1 MHYQELDEEKKD
13 LDQQVYNMYGNTENT
28 LWVESFRPDTLEGYI
43 GNEHIIEKV
52 KIFIDNGDVP
62 HLLFYGTAGTGKTT
76 LAKIIAGSVDAD
88 VMYINASDEN
98 SVDAVRDKIKRYAST
113 VGFRRWKIIILDEAD
128 YLTPN
133 AQAALRN
140 LMETYSKTTR
150 FILTCNYVEKIIDPI
165 QSRCQTFAI
174 TPPSKTDVAKR
185 LVQVLEQ
192 NEVSYDIKD
201 VAAIINASYPDIRRA
216 INAAQASVVGGN
228 LQLDKASAIQA
239 NYMTEILSVLQDSKD
254 KKSAFAKIRQIIAD
268 SKVRDFTPLYTFLF
282 DALDNFATGHI
293 GPCILIIAEAQYKD
307 ASVVDKEINIMA
319 MFVNLLGEI

>member
-1 MHYQELDEEKKD
+1 
-13 LDQQVYNMYGNTENT
+13 
-28 LWVESFRPDTLEGYI
+28 
-43 GNEHIIEKV
+43 
-52 KIFIDNGDVP
+52 
-62 HLLFYGTAGTGKTT
+62 
-76 LAKIIAGSVDAD
+76 
-88 VMYINASDEN
+88 MYINASDEN

-174 TPPSKTDVAKR
+174 TPPNKTDVAKR
-185 LVQVLEQ
+185 LVSVLE
-192 NEVSYDIKD
+192 EKGIEYDIKD

-216 INAAQASVVGGN
+216 INAAQSLVVNGK
-228 LQLDKASAIQA
+228 LQLDKSSTLQA
-239 NYMTEILSVLQDSKD
+239 NYMTEILDVLRNPKD
-254 KKSAFAKIRQIIAD
+254 KKSAFTKIRQIIAD
-268 SKVRDFTPLYTFLF
+268 SKVRDFTALYTFLY
-282 DALDNFATGHI
+282 DNLDEFAHGHI
-293 GPCILIIAEAQYKD
+293 ASSILIIAEAQFKD

-319 MFVNLLGEI
+319 MFINLLGEI

>member
-1 MHYQELDEEKKD
+1 
-13 LDQQVYNMYGNTENT
+13 MYGNTENT

-52 KIFIDNGDVP
+52 KVFIANGDVP

-192 NEVSYDIKD
+192 NEVTYDIKD

-216 INAAQASVVGGN
+216 INAAQASVVNGN

-239 NYMTEILSVLQDSKD
+239 NYMSEILAVLQDSKD

-282 DALDNFATGHI
+282 DALDDFATGHI
-293 GPCILIIAEAQYKD
+293 GPCILIIAESQFKD

>member
-1 MHYQELDEEKKD
+1 MEKKD
-13 LDQQVYNMYGNTENT
+13 SDLLGANNYIMFNTQENT

-52 KIFIDNGDVP
+52 RIFINNGDVP

-174 TPPSKTDVAKR
+174 TPPNKTDVAKR
-185 LVQVLEQ
+185 LVQVLEEKQ
-192 NEVSYDIKD
+192 IQFDIKD

-216 INAAQASVVGGN
+216 INAAQASVVN
-228 LQLDKASAIQA
+228 NKLQLDKASAIQA
-239 NYMTEILSVLQDSKD
+239 NYMTEILDILRNAKD
-254 KKSAFAKIRQIIAD
+254 KKAAFTKIRQIIAD
-268 SKVRDFTPLYTFLF
+268 SKVRDFTALYTFLY
-282 DALDNFATGHI
+282 DNLDEFAHGHVA
-293 GPCILIIAEAQYKD
+293 PCILIIAESQYKD

-319 MFVNLLGEI
+319 MFVNILGEI

>member
-1 MHYQELDEEKKD
+1 MF
-13 LDQQVYNMYGNTENT
+13 NTQENT

-52 KIFIDNGDVP
+52 RIFNNGDVP

-76 LAKIIAGSVDAD
+76 LAKIIANSVDAD

-140 LMETYSKTTR
+140 LMETYSTTTR

-174 TPPSKTDVAKR
+174 TPPNKTDVAKR
-185 LVQVLEQ
+185 LVSVLE
-192 NEVSYDIKD
+192 EKGIEYDIKD

-216 INAAQASVVGGN
+216 INAAQSLVVNGK
-228 LQLDKASAIQA
+228 LQLDKSSTLQA
-239 NYMTEILSVLQDSKD
+239 NYMTEILDVLRNPKD
-254 KKSAFAKIRQIIAD
+254 KKSAFTKIRQIVAD
-268 SKVRDFTPLYTFLF
+268 SKVRDFTALYTFLY
-282 DALDNFATGHI
+282 DNLDEFAHGHI
-293 GPCILIIAEAQYKD
+293 ASSILIIAEAQFKD
-307 ASVVDKEINIMA
+307 ASVVDHEINIMA
-319 MFVNLLGEI
+319 MFINLLGEI